1 MTERERLIE
10 LIEAGT
16 RIAYDRSLEDVK
28 RIVKENHHFNSAT
41 DRTVSVSEMVADFL
55 LENGVI
61 MPPVSLGDKIYEIIS
76 PKDREPYFIT
86 ATVCA
91 VHIADGSRNSCQHK
105 RESYIVA
112 ECSGTKY
119 VHKYPI
125 SKFGKSVF
133 LTREEAEKALKES
146 EENA

>member
-1 MTERERLIE
+1 MTERERLVE
-10 LIEAGT
+10 LCDTMTKMCRLQACGFCK
-16 RIAYDRSLEDVK
+16 YKSFK
-28 RIVKENHHFNSAT
+28 PCC
-41 DRTVSVSEMVADFL
+41 VSEAIADTMIS
-55 LENGVI
+55 NGVI

-91 VHIADGSRNSCQHK
+91 VHIADGSRNSCQRK

-112 ECSGTKY
+112 ECPGTKY

-125 SKFGKSVF
+125 SKFGKTVF
-133 LTREEAEKALKES
+133 STIQEAEMALKIKLKES
-146 EENA
+146 EQK

>member
-1 MTERERLIE
+1 MTEREKLVE
-10 LIEAGT
+10 LIKNGFFTKPVYEALCT
-16 RIAYDRSLEDVK
+16 NK
-28 RIVKENHHFNSAT
+28 RKACDFL
-41 DRTVSVSEMVADFL
+41 ADYL

-61 MPPVSLGDKIYEIIS
+61 VPPVSLGDKIYEIIS

-91 VHIADGSRNSCQHK
+91 VHIADGSRNSCQRK
-105 RESYIVA
+105 RESYIIA

-125 SKFGKSVF
+125 SKFGKNVF
-133 LTREEAEKALKES
+133 LTREEAENALKER
-146 EENA
+146 EDNV

>member
-1 MTERERLIE
+1 MNERERLIE
-10 LIEAGT
+10 LLMQGELEADKQGVFNCS
-16 RIAYDRSLEDVK
+16 RSKWKAE
-28 RIVKENHHFNSAT
+28 I
-41 DRTVSVSEMVADFL
+41 MADYL

-61 MPPVSLGDKIYEIIS
+61 VPPVILGDKIYEIIS

-91 VHIADGSRNSCQHK
+91 VHIADGSRNSCQRK

-125 SKFGKSVF
+125 SKFGKTVF
-133 LTREEAEKALKES
+133 LTREEAEKALAERNGM
-146 EENA
+146 E

>member
-10 LIEAGT
+10 LLKNDNCPSPFICDANCKYINSGNCSTE
-16 RIAYDRSLEDVK
+16 RIADL
-28 RIVKENHHFNSAT
+28 
-41 DRTVSVSEMVADFL
+41 L

-61 MPPVSLGDKIYEIIS
+61 VPPVSLGDKIYEIIS

-91 VHIADGSRNSCQHK
+91 VHIADGSRNSCQRK
-105 RESYIVA
+105 RESYIIA
-112 ECSGTKY
+112 ECPGTKY

-125 SKFGKSVF
+125 SKFGKTVF
-133 LTREEAEKALKES
+133 LTQEEAKQALKES

>member
-1 MTERERLIE
+1 MSERERLIE
-10 LIEAGT
+10 LLMQGDIAAAKQGVFNCCMCKREAE
-16 RIAYDRSLEDVK
+16 IL
-28 RIVKENHHFNSAT
+28 
-41 DRTVSVSEMVADFL
+41 ADHL

-61 MPPVSLGDKIYEIIS
+61 VPPVSLGDKIYEIIS

-91 VHIADGSRNSCQHK
+91 VHIADGSRNSCQRK
-105 RESYIVA
+105 RENYIVA
-112 ECSGTKY
+112 ECPGTKY

-125 SKFGKSVF
+125 SKFGKTVF

-146 EENA
+146 EDNA

>member
-10 LIEAGT
+10 LILKSELEAEKNCVYYSRQS
-16 RIAYDRSLEDVK
+16 RIRAG
-28 RIVKENHHFNSAT
+28 I
-41 DRTVSVSEMVADFL
+41 VADFL

-61 MPPVSLGDKIYEIIS
+61 VPPVSLGEKIYEIIS
-76 PKDREPYFIT
+76 LKDREPYFIT

-125 SKFGKSVF
+125 SKFGKNVF

-146 EENA
+146 EQK

>member
-1 MTERERLIE
+1 MTERERLVE
-10 LIEAGT
+10 LLMQGDIAAAKQGVFNCCMCRREAET
-16 RIAYDRSLEDVK
+16 IADY
-28 RIVKENHHFNSAT
+28 
-41 DRTVSVSEMVADFL
+41 L

-61 MPPVSLGDKIYEIIS
+61 VPPVSLGDKIYEIIS

>member
-10 LIEAGT
+10 LLMQGDIAASKQGVFNCCMCRREAET
-16 RIAYDRSLEDVK
+16 IADY
-28 RIVKENHHFNSAT
+28 
-41 DRTVSVSEMVADFL
+41 L
-55 LENGVI
+55 LSNGVI
-61 MPPVSLGDKIYEIIS
+61 VPPVSLGDKIYEIIS

-91 VHIADGSRNSCQHK
+91 VHIADGSRNSCQRK

-112 ECSGTKY
+112 ECPGTKY

-125 SKFGKSVF
+125 SKFGKTVF

>member
-1 MTERERLIE
+1 MMRERLIV
-10 LIEAGT
+10 LLNKAQLKCDDNFGMT
-16 RIAYDRSLEDVK
+16 
-28 RIVKENHHFNSAT
+28 NS
-41 DRTVSVSEMVADFL
+41 EQIADFL

-61 MPPVSLGDKIYEIIS
+61 VPPVSLGDKIYEIIS

-91 VHIADGSRNSCQHK
+91 VHIADGSRNSCQRK

-112 ECSGTKY
+112 ECPGTKY

-125 SKFGKSVF
+125 SKFGKTVF

-146 EENA
+146 EQK

>member
-10 LIEAGT
+10 LLKSDSCESPMLCDPNCKYA
-16 RIAYDRSLEDVK
+16 SLK
-28 RIVKENHHFNSAT
+28 RCYEE
-41 DRTVSVSEMVADFL
+41 RTADYL
-55 LENGVI
+55 LESGVI
-61 MPPVSLGDKIYEIIS
+61 VPPVSLGDKIYEIIS

-125 SKFGKSVF
+125 SKFGKTVF

-146 EENA
+146 EDNG